1 MNDQD
6 FEEKFAKM
14 NIWADELRNDLVS
27 LITNNPA
34 SIVYHYTDVNGLIG
48 ILSTGCIR
56 ATHVNRLNDTS
67 ENIHGFELVH
77 DHVSQNMPKESRPL
91 FDKVLSEFYSVDT
104 YVSCYSTENDQLSQ
118 WREYTGSQVGYCLGF
133 ETSQMATI
141 DDRLPPLESVI
152 YKENQVKNLLN
163 LLLVRVNEFFINN
176 PTFGEIEVGH
186 VLGTVS
192 ATLNS
197 IACIT
202 KHPKFEE
209 EKEYRHIYQPGKT
222 GLNLSPCFRS
232 GRFGLT
238 PYVEINFLKPN
249 FVPLKSI
256 TISPCNNFDLE
267 KKELE
272 IFLQKQGYE
281 NIKIEKSSIPLR
293 R

>member
-1 MNDQD
+1 
-6 FEEKFAKM
+6 M
-14 NIWADELRNDLVS
+14 NIWADELRKGLVS
-27 LITNNPA
+27 IIINNPA

-48 ILSTGCIR
+48 IITNSCIR
-56 ATHVNRLNDTS
+56 ATHVYRLNDTS

-77 DHVSQNMPKESRPL
+77 DHVSQNMPKDSKPL
-91 FDKVLSEFYSVDT
+91 FDKVLSEFHSVDT
-104 YVSCYSTENDQLSQ
+104 YVACYSTENDQLSQ
-118 WREYTGSQVGYCLGF
+118 WREYTGSQAGYCLGF
-133 ETSQMATI
+133 ETSQMATV
-141 DDRLPPLESVI
+141 DDRLPPLEGVI
-152 YKENQVKNLLN
+152 YKEHQVKNLIDY
-163 LLLVRVNEFFINN
+163 LLARVNEFFINN
-176 PTFGEIEVGH
+176 PTFGEIELGH

-192 ATLNS
+192 AMLNS

-222 GLNLSPCFRS
+222 GLNLSTCFKS

-249 FVPLKSI
+249 FIPLKSI
-256 TISPCNNFDLE
+256 TISPCNDFDLE

-272 IFLQKQGYE
+272 IFLRKQGYE